1 MKTLRT
7 LATVMLFC
15 LPMTL
20 YPDSAPPRLDVE
32 WLKTI
37 GQPSQQGGK

>member
-1 MKTLRT
+1 MKKAM
-7 LATVMLFC
+7 LAVMLFC